1 MSEGQDDR
9 SLHDLTTQMSGWK
22 TGTGADLLIDDAH
35 VNDFLGKIDRAKAR
49 LQAQLTGA
57 NGLQAWLSGANV
69 GTFVS
74 ATTTRGHL
82 HEDINEF
89 IDAINRYDQY
99 LDALKQTTDAARA
112 SFRKAD
118 QPPS

>member
-1 MSEGQDDR
+1 MGEGQDNR
-9 SLHDLTTQMSGWK
+9 SLHDLTTQMTGWK
-22 TGTGADLLIDDAH
+22 TGTDADLLLEDAE
-35 VNDFLGKIDRAKAR
+35 VTKFLGQIEAAKR
-49 LQAQLTGA
+49 GLQAQLKGA
-57 NGLQAWLSGANV
+57 DGLQAWLSGANV